1 MGVEGAGRAGAA
13 RHEYEVER
21 AGIMFRKFVASEH
34 CSGST
39 PVKSSV
45 QRGYVKMIQD
55 LYPALTDA
63 TLEEIL
69 PKKSQATTVRW

>member
-1 MGVEGAGRAGAA
+1 
-13 RHEYEVER
+13 
-21 AGIMFRKFVASEH
+21 MFRKFVASEH